1 MVTAVLF
8 DFNRQDCKLGNLPS
22 LLAQPPRPDHR
33 HHGLSSD
40 LMCNDLMG
48 S

>member
-22 LLAQPPRPDHR
+22 LLAQPRGPI
-33 HHGLSSD
+33 
-40 LMCNDLMG
+40 MG
-48 S
+48 ITGSRVTSCATT